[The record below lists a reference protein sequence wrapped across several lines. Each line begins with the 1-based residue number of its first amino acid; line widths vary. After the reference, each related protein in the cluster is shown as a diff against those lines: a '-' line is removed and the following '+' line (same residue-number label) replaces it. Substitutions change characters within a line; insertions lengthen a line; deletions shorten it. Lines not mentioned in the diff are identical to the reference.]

1 LDGFG
6 HVVTAACDGPSDPAA
21 PGSRHTKEM
30 FVMRGITRSG
40 LALVG
45 VVVGLGLASTAA
57 AEAVY
62 VDGKT
67 YEINATSGPIFGAPQ
82 ALLDTA
88 SPIYIVAYPVAP
100 GTSGPI
106 TLPSGYQ
113 PQHNGFPPSPL
124 PYHDH
129 VLVSVPGD
137 SAYVAPL
144 RVVEMR
150 YTWAEAYGFG
160 FVPVTSYNGLVA
172 GEALG
177 IFDQV
182 DPGAGNSYEHW
193 SNTVLVRPVVRSR
206 S

>member
-1 LDGFG
+1 
-6 HVVTAACDGPSDPAA
+6 
-21 PGSRHTKEM
+21 
-30 FVMRGITRSG
+30 MRGITRSG

-45 VVVGLGLASTAA
+45 ALVGLGLASTAA

-82 ALLDTA
+82 ALVDAA
-88 SPIYIVAYPVAP
+88 SPIYIVAYPVAA
-100 GTSGPI
+100 GTSGAI

-129 VLVSVPGD
+129 VLVAVPGD
-137 SAYVAPL
+137 SGYVAPL

-150 YTWAEAYGFG
+150 YTWAEAYSFG
-160 FVPVTSYNGLVA
+160 FIPVTSYGALVT

-182 DPGAGNSYEHW
+182 DQGAGNPYEHW
-193 SNTVLVRPVVRSR
+193 TNTLLVRPVIHSGL
-206 S
+206 